1 MLCKNLSHFP
11 ERKHSKV
18 NELFWMEDGQEK
30 LLVSKDH
37 SPLVQHA
44 SIDVKDDASAEDQGS
59 SDLLAR
65 RPERR

>member
-1 MLCKNLSHFP
+1 MAK
-11 ERKHSKV
+11 K
-18 NELFWMEDGQEK
+18 K

-44 SIDVKDDASAEDQGS
+44 SVDVKDDASAEDQGS